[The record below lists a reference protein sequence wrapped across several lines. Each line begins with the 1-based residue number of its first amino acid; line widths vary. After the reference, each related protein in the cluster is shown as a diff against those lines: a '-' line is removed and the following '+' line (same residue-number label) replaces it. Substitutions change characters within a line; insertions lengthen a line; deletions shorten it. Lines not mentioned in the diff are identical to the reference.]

1 MLVSSIDAEAY
12 RLFRFTGSDR
22 QRRVKGVRLTTAVF
36 FSLSRRRALAEEHGI
51 SGFPRFF
58 KTNTSSFVSSA
69 LRPVV
74 ILRQCWKGVPA
85 DSPSPASQ
93 SFEPSAAERGTSG
106 SIPQCPYIPNQRK
119 PVKWQTEARQLG
131 RVDKLGVALI
141 WPDFRRG
148 HGATVSSNE
157 SWYAP
162 FISAYAGC
170 HCRIL
175 ILSTRP
181 SV

>member
-51 SGFPRFF
+51 SGFPRLF

-93 SFEPSAAERGTSG
+93 SFEPSAAERGTRG

-131 RVDKLGVALI
+131 RVDKI
-141 WPDFRRG
+141 KIRQWQP
-148 HGATVSSNE
+148 
-157 SWYAP
+157 
-162 FISAYAGC
+162 AYADINGAYQ
-170 HCRIL
+170 L
-175 ILSTRP
+175 PLELTVAP
-181 SV
+181 